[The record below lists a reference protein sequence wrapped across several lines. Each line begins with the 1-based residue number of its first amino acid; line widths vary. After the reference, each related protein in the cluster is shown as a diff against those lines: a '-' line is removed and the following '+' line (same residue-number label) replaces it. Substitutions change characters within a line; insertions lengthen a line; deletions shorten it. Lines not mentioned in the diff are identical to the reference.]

1 MLLER
6 SLKELASANFPQLAK
21 LNISHHM
28 AQCKENK
35 TLLTI
40 VNDTKLFERSL
51 NSFQN
56 SISIDNIIPDLN
68 RTLRVR
74 MPAYS
79 IFILFLKISVT
90 DRLTGG
96 IDHDVVMSIYL

>member
-6 SLKELASANFPQLAK
+6 SLKEMASANFPELAK

-40 VNDTKLFERSL
+40 VNDTKLFQRPL
-51 NSFQN
+51 TSFQN

-68 RTLRVR
+68 STLEVR
-74 MPAYS
+74 
-79 IFILFLKISVT
+79 L
-90 DRLTGG
+90 
-96 IDHDVVMSIYL
+96 